1 MSPDF
6 VMLQNFKHQITCIT
20 MWENVFLPLQQ
31 DLYSKS
37 RHASPQNSSQIYTYV
52 SWGTRGGLRGWVQ
65 QLLDDYKVL

>member
-1 MSPDF
+1 
-6 VMLQNFKHQITCIT
+6 
-20 MWENVFLPLQQ
+20 LPLQQ

-65 QLLDDYKVL
+65 QLLDDYKQFCD